1 MKRWA
6 LIERAIWLALGIA
19 LAAGVGVFAFR
30 AVLALQAS
38 LSLDYTE
45 GPLLNQAR
53 LLLAG
58 RPLYRADLTDYPYT
72 VTNYPPLYPMAV
84 ALVGRLL
91 GFSYATGRIVSVLAS
106 FGCGLALFL
115 IVLRLT
121 GDRAAAAVAVGL
133 FLSFPFVVYWGSLGR
148 VDMMALAFSLWGI
161 WAAVLR
167 PDSWKGL
174 GLSLLLLIAA
184 IYTRQSY
191 LLAAP
196 LAVILGLAVRD
207 RRRALLFAAGLAAA
221 VLSLFGLLQ
230 WRTGGGFYFHTVVAN
245 ANPLLIRRAVESMV
259 FTLYRAAPLIVVLLP
274 EVLCF
279 ARRRESPLWLPVGY
293 LVGGSLSA
301 LTIGKAGSNVN
312 YFLEWVA
319 AASIVVGVGIAR
331 WRREMPVNIR
341 LMPLSLLVLQ
351 AIWAAYTS
359 YGYIRD
365 IQMHW
370 TLEPEVRRLENM
382 VCTAPGPVLAS
393 EMLSVIVVCG
403 RELLLQPLE
412 YTLLATEGKWDQRP
426 LVADIKAGKFSLIL
440 IEKEQ
445 DRWTP
450 EMWAAI
456 QERYEPE
463 TVLAGITVYRP
474 RGPSP

>member
-6 LIERAIWLALGIA
+6 FIERAIWLALGIA

-38 LSLDYTE
+38 LPLDYTE
-45 GPLLNQAR
+45 GPLLNQAQ

-133 FLSFPFVVYWGSLGR
+133 FLSFPYVVQWGSVGR
-148 VDMMALAFSLWGI
+148 VDMMALALSLWGI
-161 WAAVLR
+161 WAAIRR

-174 GLSLLLLIAA
+174 GLSLLLLTAA

-196 LAVILGLAVRD
+196 LAVITWLAVRD

-230 WRTGGGFYFHTVVAN
+230 WKTGGGFYFHTVAAN

-259 FTLYRAAPLIVVLLP
+259 FTLYRVAPLIVVLLP
-274 EVLCF
+274 EVLRF
-279 ARRRESPLWLPVGY
+279 ARRREPPFWLPVGY
-293 LVGGSLSA
+293 LIGGSLSA
-301 LTIGKAGSNVN
+301 LTVGKVGSNVN

-331 WRREMPVNIR
+331 WRREMPGNVR
-341 LMPLSLLVLQ
+341 SVTLSLLVLQ
-351 AIWAAYTS
+351 AIWAIIF
-359 YGYIRD
+359 GCIRD
-365 IQMHW
+365 IQMYRA
-370 TLEPEVRRLENM
+370 LEPEVRQLENM

-393 EMLSVIVVCG
+393 EMTSVIVICG

-445 DRWTP
+445 DRWTL

-456 QERYEPE
+456 QERYEPV
-463 TVLAGITVYRP
+463 TVLAGITVYQP
-474 RGPSP
+474 RGLGP